1 MRPVGRF
8 APSPTG
14 VMHLG
19 NLRTALLAWLQMRH
33 LGGNFILRI
42 EDLDQTRCR
51 SSAEQGIQA
60 DLSWLG
66 LEWDA
71 FYRQSERLAIY
82 ADYLQ
87 RLETYPCTCSRK
99 DVQEALSAPHL
110 KGRAYPGTC
119 LRFPLQAHRPR
130 SLRWHTPDATVSV
143 QDAYQPAL
151 CFALKGVVGD
161 FVLQRNDGGYAY
173 HFTVVVDDALMG
185 VTHVTRGADLWRS
198 TPQQVALQRALGFAQ
213 PVYAHVPLM
222 KAQGKRLAKRDNARG
237 LAALQAEGMGREAV
251 LAYLI
256 KSLGWP
262 VPRQVSL
269 TDLLLEVQRGTF
281 QAPLFGVDA

>member
-33 LGGNFILRI
+33 LRGDFILRI
-42 EDLDQTRCR
+42 EDLDKSRCR
-51 SSAEQGIQA
+51 PAAEQRIQA
-60 DLSWLG
+60 DLRWLG

-71 FYRQSERLAIY
+71 FYRQSERLGIY

-87 RLETYPCTCSRK
+87 RLHTYPCTCSRK

-110 KGRAYPGTC
+110 KSRAYPGTC
-119 LRFPLQAHRPR
+119 LSSPLQPERPR
-130 SLRWHTPDATVSV
+130 SLRWHTPDAMIAV
-143 QDAYQPAL
+143 QDAYQPPL
-151 CFALKGVVGD
+151 CYALKSVVGD

-173 HFTVVVDDALMG
+173 HFTVVVDDGLMG

-198 TPQQVALQRALGFAQ
+198 TPQQVALQRALGFGQ

-222 KAQGKRLAKRDNARG
+222 KSQGKRLAKRDNPQG

-256 KSLGWP
+256 KSLGWR
-262 VPRQVSL
+262 VPKRVSL
-269 TDLLLEVQRGTF
+269 EDLLFEIQRGTF
-281 QAPLFGVDA
+281 QTPLFGLVV